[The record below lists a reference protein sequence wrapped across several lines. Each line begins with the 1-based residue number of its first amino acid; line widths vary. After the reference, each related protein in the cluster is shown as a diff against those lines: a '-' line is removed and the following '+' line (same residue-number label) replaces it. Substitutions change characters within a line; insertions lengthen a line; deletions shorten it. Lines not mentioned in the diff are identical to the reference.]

1 MALIGLDGP
10 VAPLSALREEAML
23 VVLWIAY
30 LLGSVPTAYLVA
42 RWVAGLDIRTVGDG
56 NPGARNVWLHLGW
69 RWGVLVAILDMLKGY
84 AAVRWA
90 QAMGLAEPY
99 AFLAGMA
106 AVLGHDTSPFLRFR
120 GGQGLA
126 TTLGVM
132 CALMPW
138 ETMFAIAVFLL
149 AYRLSHRWDESLF
162 VGMIWLPLLPLLL
175 GRPPRYVLYPVVLLP
190 SVGVKKLIDQIRRS
204 GRGFYVLRLRR

>member
-1 MALIGLDGP
+1 
-10 VAPLSALREEAML
+10 ML
-23 VVLWIAY
+23 TVLLTAY
-30 LLGSVPTAYLVA
+30 LLGSIPTAYLVA
-42 RWVAGLDIRTVGDG
+42 KQVAGLDIRTVGDG

-90 QAMGLAEPY
+90 QAMGFAEPY
-99 AFLAGMA
+99 AFLAGMV

-120 GGQGLA
+120 GGQGMA

-132 CALMPW
+132 LALMPW
-138 ETMFAIAVFLL
+138 ETLFAIAVFLL

-175 GRPPRYVLYPVVLLP
+175 GRDIRYVLYPVALLP
-190 SVGVKKLIDQIRRS
+190 TVGIKKLIDQIRRS
-204 GRGFYVLRLRR
+204 GRGLRALRLRR